1 MALTLLV
8 LGVIALLS
16 GRKALLNKLFLAF
29 TVCVGIWIVAAC
41 VSNDINNPTIVSL
54 YGNYVVFFFGYF
66 SSYLLLWLAIVMA
79 EAVRL
84 QAFFKK
90 FSIPFIA
97 VGFVSATP
105 LVVAGVEVQDN
116 VYAVNFG
123 PLIIVYGIALIGL
136 LTATLVT
143 LGGALKKTTGARRDQ
158 ISTLFWSLAIAV
170 PILLVTQF
178 IAPAVTGSF
187 EITDIGILAMALP
200 VIGLY
205 YSTIRHHL
213 FDVRLAAVRSLAYIL
228 AISALGAIYYL
239 IAYLIS
245 ISLFSGEMDNSVSVS
260 PINIFLALVLAFIF
274 QPIKKFFDK
283 VTNQIFYRDAYNSDE
298 FYASLSELL
307 ASTTDLRGLLER
319 ASIEI
324 ASTLKAEQ
332 AFFFLYFT
340 NGTNHHMS
348 AGTPRHSRLPLH
360 DARAMDMYMKDYG
373 TVILTDTLPE
383 TAKIRRILISHKIS
397 LLMPLKRE
405 NTVIGYVCLGD
416 QRSGHYAKRDLKIM
430 STIADELVIAIQN
443 ALSVHEVK
451 EINATL
457 QQRIDVATKEL
468 RESNAQLHRLDVAKD
483 EFVSMASHQL
493 RTPLTSV
500 KGYISMLL
508 DGDAGKLTET
518 QQKLLS
524 EAFKSSER
532 MVGLIGDFLS
542 VSRVQT
548 GRFVIEMHPNDLVD
562 IVAQEVDSLQ
572 EMARTHSLTLHFNK
586 PKKPVKVNIDEE
598 KIRQIIMNFI
608 DNAVYYTHAGGA
620 IKVTVAV
627 EGNEALLTVT
637 DNGIG
642 VPASEQ
648 EKLFA
653 KFFRATN
660 ARKQRPDG
668 TGVGLYL
675 AKKVISGHKGKL
687 IFESKEGKGSTFGF
701 SLPLDQS

>member
-1 MALTLLV
+1 MAITLLG

-41 VSNDINNPTIVSL
+41 VSNDVNNPPVVSL
-54 YGNYVVFFFGYF
+54 YGNYVVFFFSYF
-66 SSYLLLWLAIVMA
+66 ASYSLLWLAIYMV
-79 EAVRL
+79 ESERL
-84 QAFFKK
+84 ERFFKR
-90 FSIPFIA
+90 FSLPFIL
-97 VGFVSATP
+97 VGIVSATP
-105 LVVAGVEVQDN
+105 PVVAGVEVQDN

-123 PLIIVYGIALIGL
+123 PLVPAYGIALMGL
-136 LTATLVT
+136 LAGTLIT
-143 LGGALKKTTGARRDQ
+143 LGTALKKVKGARHDQ
-158 ISTLFWSLAIAV
+158 INTVFWSLAIAV

-205 YSTIRHHL
+205 YSTIKHRL

-228 AISALGAIYYL
+228 AIGALGAIYYL

-245 ISLFSGEMDNSVSVS
+245 ISLFRGEVNSSVSVS

-274 QPIKKFFDK
+274 QPIKKFFDRI
-283 VTNQIFYRDAYNSDE
+283 TNEIFYRDAYNSDE
-298 FYASLSELL
+298 FYADLSELL

-319 ASIEI
+319 ASLEI
-324 ASTLKAEQ
+324 ATTLKAEQ

-348 AGTPRHSRLPLH
+348 AGTPHHSRLPLQ
-360 DARAMDMYMKDYG
+360 DARAMDMYMKDYDE
-373 TVILTDTLPE
+373 VILTDALPE
-383 TAKIRRILISHKIS
+383 TAKIRRILISHKIA

-416 QRSGHYAKRDLKIM
+416 QRSGHYVKRDIKIM
-430 STIADELVIAIQN
+430 STIADELIIAIQN

-468 RESNAQLHRLDVAKD
+468 RESNAQLHRLDVVKD

-548 GRFVIEMHPNDLVD
+548 GRFVIEMHPNDLGQLVQ
-562 IVAQEVDSLQ
+562 QEVESLH
-572 EMARTHSLTLHFNK
+572 EMARTHSLTLRYVQ

-608 DNAVYYTHAGGA
+608 DNAVYYTHPGGT
-620 IKVTVAV
+620 IKVNLAV

-642 VPASEQ
+642 VPAAEQ
-648 EKLFA
+648 AKLFA

-687 IFESKEGKGSTFGF
+687 IFESQEGKGSTFGF
-701 SLPLDQS
+701 SLPIDQA